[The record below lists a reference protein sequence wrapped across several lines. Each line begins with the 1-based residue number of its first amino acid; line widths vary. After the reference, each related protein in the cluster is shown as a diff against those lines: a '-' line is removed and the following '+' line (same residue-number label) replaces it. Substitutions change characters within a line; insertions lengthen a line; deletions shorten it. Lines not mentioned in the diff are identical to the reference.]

1 MAKAKIDEKAL
12 MIRMGDS
19 SLAFVDGAQDIRGR
33 KVVDRNQEEIGKVQ
47 DLFVDQSEEKIRF
60 LEISSGGFLGLGET
74 KFLVPV
80 DAITTVKE
88 NEVRIDQT
96 RQHLAGAPSYAPEL
110 VDARYLTNVYD
121 YYGYVPYW
129 GADYTYPPFPYYPP
143 IP

>member
-1 MAKAKIDEKAL
+1 MLD
-12 MIRMGDS
+12 
-19 SLAFVDGAQDIRGR
+19 
-33 KVVDRNQEEIGKVQ
+33 VVDRNQEEIGKVQ

-80 DAITTVKE
+80 DAITAVKE

-121 YYGYVPYW
+121 YYGYVP
-129 GADYTYPPFPYYPP
+129 
-143 IP
+143 